1 MSEQL
6 TDQEYSVLLIGMEG
20 AYLAP
25 IGSWEE
31 PVLSLAKRGLMQ
43 RFDAVNYGITPAG
56 AKAARERDS
65 ADHQALVGLAQKA
78 QAIQTGVQAKIEEAA
93 RLLAE
98 ATISSTAATG
108 DRPSDSLDRWARI
121 VTELAARQL

>member
-1 MSEQL
+1 MPEQL

-98 ATISSTAATG
+98 AAHESSRATG
-108 DRPSDSLDRWARI
+108 QEPIYALEKWIAA
-121 VTELAARQL
+121 VAARAREAL